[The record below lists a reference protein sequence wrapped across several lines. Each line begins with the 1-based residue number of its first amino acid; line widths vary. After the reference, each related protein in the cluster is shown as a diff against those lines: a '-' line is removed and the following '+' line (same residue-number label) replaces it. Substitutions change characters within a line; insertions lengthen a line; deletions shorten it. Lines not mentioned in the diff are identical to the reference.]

1 MSAPVIIVQPWT
13 ARRRPNLDGPETRR
27 PAPPMVLAMRIFLT
41 VLALAGG
48 VLPVTAVMWG
58 WLNIRAEY
66 RSLVHDLEAIDEI
79 IAAPDGLTDS
89 KDTAMLAIRRP
100 KFNVGRLTYTHEW
113 ARRLILEQAMDD
125 LRGPAWLAGTGVV
138 LASISSM
145 WSLWL

>member
-1 MSAPVIIVQPWT
+1 
-13 ARRRPNLDGPETRR
+13 
-27 PAPPMVLAMRIFLT
+27 MRIFLT